1 MKTKTT
7 LSRILAALALGG
19 VMLPPLQAGNDIL
32 LYPLARAFGSPPESE
47 LAKCRQ
53 AFQQMQSH
61 LGESRVAVQ
70 PVLCIGRNGGTWR
83 RKLAVDLAREAELHT
98 TAELTVPRT
107 GAPAVEPTELGH
119 NQLRYLWKRATV
131 YSNWVKADH
140 PAVDYIWIAEI
151 WGHDGKVGAIHFFV
165 LDARGQIAYCRL
177 YNSHQFGPNLPLKGD
192 AAVRLFVR
200 RFFEDLMETP
210 EKVFPPYGVG

>member
-1 MKTKTT
+1 MKTAST
-7 LSRILAALALGG
+7 RILAALVLG
-19 VMLPPLQAGNDIL
+19 VVALPPLRAGNEIL

-47 LAKCRQ
+47 LVKCRQ
-53 AFQQMQSH
+53 AFQQLQSH

-70 PVLCIGRNGGTWR
+70 PVLSIDGKGGTWR
-83 RKLAVDLAREAELHT
+83 RKLAVALAREAGPQT

-119 NQLRYLWKRATV
+119 NQLRYLWERAAV
-131 YSNWVKADH
+131 YSAWVKADH
-140 PAVDYIWIAEI
+140 PAADYIWIAEI

-177 YNSHQFGPNLPLKGD
+177 YNSHQFGPDLPLEGD
-192 AAVRLFVR
+192 AAIQLLVR
-200 RFFEDLMETP
+200 RFFEDLTKAP